1 MDAPDLAAAD
11 DVVASAGLLQTSAKV
26 SVVNAFAR
34 MAGFAR
40 LIVLG
45 LAIGTTYLGNT
56 YESANWI
63 PNIVFDLVAGGVLS
77 AVFVPTFVSEL
88 RIGRERA
95 MDVASSLANI
105 FLLLC
110 IPIVVIG
117 AIAAQPIMHLLTI
130 AVSDPA
136 VRAQQIRL
144 GTFFLYF
151 FLPQV
156 PLYVLAM
163 VFTGVLHAHRRFLAP
178 AIAPLCS
185 SLIVIGAYLW
195 FGALGAGNDLGKVTS
210 LQKFILAGGTTAGVL
225 VLAFSQLPSV
235 IASGVR
241 WRPRLNWHDPSV
253 RRAMRAGLA
262 GVAYFALTEI
272 GLLTTLI
279 LANRVRGGVIA
290 YRVAFAFFDLPH
302 ALIGLPIAAVL
313 LPSLSERFGRK
324 DEAGYAKLWSQGWH
338 AALLLAAPAGAGLVV
353 LAPALSK
360 AILSH
365 APSTA
370 APALVA
376 AALRTLAI
384 GVPGYLLIEPLI
396 RAFFARHD
404 TKVPVLMNAVSI
416 GVCVAFVVTL
426 TAILRPHGVH
436 ALEIIGAAIALGHLC
451 GAFIGAKVLGVRVSE
466 WNDARDARFAFWCIV
481 RAVVMSLV
489 VFALLQKIHGPT
501 TQTIV
506 GIVAG
511 VLVYAALSAPSAQL
525 RETFVW
531 LLHRD
536 A

>member
-1 MDAPDLAAAD
+1 MEPSDLQAAEV
-11 DVVASAGLLQTSAKV
+11 VVASDGLVQASAKV
-26 SVVNAFAR
+26 SVVNGFAR
-34 MAGFAR
+34 VAGFAR
-40 LIVLG
+40 IVVLG

-77 AVFVPTFVSEL
+77 AVFVPTFVSEM
-88 RIGRERA
+88 RVGRERA

-117 AIAAQPIMHLLTI
+117 AFAARPIMHLLTI
-130 AVSDPA
+130 AVTDP
-136 VRAQQIRL
+136 VIRAQQIRT

-178 AIAPLCS
+178 AAAPLCS
-185 SLIVIGAYLW
+185 SVIVIGSYLW
-195 FGALGAGNDLGKVTS
+195 FGALGAGNDLGRVTS
-210 LQKFILAGGTTAGVL
+210 MQKLILAGGTTAGVV

-235 IASGVR
+235 IASGAR
-241 WRPRLNWHDPSV
+241 WKPRLEWHDPSV
-253 RRAMRAGLA
+253 RRAIRAGAA
-262 GVAYFALTEI
+262 GVAYFALTEA

-302 ALIGLPIAAVL
+302 ALVGLPIAAVL
-313 LPSLSERFGRK
+313 LPSLADRFGHR
-324 DEAGYAKLWSQGWH
+324 DEAGYAKLWSQGWD

-353 LAPALSK
+353 LAPALSH
-360 AILSH
+360 AILQH

-370 APALVA
+370 APNLVA
-376 AALRTLAI
+376 GALRTLAI

-404 TKVPVLMNAVSI
+404 TKVPVVMNAVSI
-416 GVCVAFVVTL
+416 GICIAFAVTL
-426 TAILRPHGVH
+426 TAVLRPTGVH
-436 ALEIIGAAIALGHLC
+436 ALEIIGAAIALGHLAAAFV
-451 GAFIGAKVLGVRVSE
+451 GARVLGRRV
-466 WNDARDARFAFWCIV
+466 DAWDASKDARFALACLV
-481 RAVVMSLV
+481 RAVVMGVV
-489 VFALLQKIHGPT
+489 VFALIHLIHGPT
-501 TQTIV
+501 TQT
-506 GIVAG
+506 VAG
-511 VLVYAALSAPSAQL
+511 IGAGVIVYTALSAPSQQL
-525 RETFVW
+525 RETVTW
-531 LLHRD
+531 LLRRD